1 MSEVVIPGAAVRAM
15 YAHAYV
21 CYPMEM
27 CGLLLGSAS
36 DSRIDRFVPMRNV
49 AESAK
54 VYSLD
59 PKEHLQ
65 VELAAEAEGLEVVG
79 VAHSHTHS
87 EAYPSPTD
95 VAQAPDSG
103 WHYVIVTLKDPA
115 PVARSFRIVGE
126 QISEE
131 IIRPA

>member
-15 YAHAYV
+15 YAHAYI

-27 CGLLLGSAS
+27 CGLLLGSAC

-54 VYSLD
+54 LYSLD

-65 VELAAEAEGLEVVG
+65 VELAAEEEGLDVVG

-95 VAQAPDSG
+95 VAQAPDPG

>member
-15 YAHAYV
+15 YAHAYM

-27 CGLLLGSAS
+27 CGLLLGSSAEG
-36 DSRIDRFVPMRNV
+36 RIDRFVPMRNV

-54 VYSLD
+54 LYTLD
-59 PKEHLQ
+59 PKEHLK

-95 VAQAPDSG
+95 VAQAPDPG
-103 WHYVIVTLKDPA
+103 WHYVIVTLRDPA
-115 PVARSFRIVGE
+115 PAARSFRIVGE
-126 QISEE
+126 QITEE
-131 IIRPA
+131 IIRPT

>member
-1 MSEVVIPGAAVRAM
+1 MSEVIIPGAAVRAM
-15 YAHAYV
+15 YAHAYM

-27 CGLLLGSAS
+27 CGLLLGSS
-36 DSRIDRFVPMRNV
+36 TDGRIDRFVPMRNV

-54 VYSLD
+54 LYTLD
-59 PKEHLQ
+59 PKEHLK
-65 VELAAEAEGLEVVG
+65 VELAAEAEGLDVVG

-95 VAQAPDSG
+95 VAQAPDPG

-115 PVARSFRIVGE
+115 PAVRSFRIAGDH
-126 QISEE
+126 ISEE

>member
-15 YAHAYV
+15 YAHAYI

-54 VYSLD
+54 LYSLD

-87 EAYPSPTD
+87 EAYPSTTD
-95 VAQAPDSG
+95 VAQAPDPG

-131 IIRPA
+131 IIQPA

>member
-1 MSEVVIPGAAVRAM
+1 MSEVIIPGAAVRAM
-15 YAHAYV
+15 YAHAYM

-27 CGLLLGSAS
+27 CGLLLGSS
-36 DSRIDRFVPMRNV
+36 TDGRIERFVPMRNV

-54 VYSLD
+54 LYTLD
-59 PKEHLQ
+59 PKEHLK
-65 VELAAEAEGLEVVG
+65 VELAAEAEGLDVVG

-95 VAQAPDSG
+95 VAQAPDPG
-103 WHYVIVTLKDPA
+103 WHYVIVTMKDPA
-115 PVARSFRIVGE
+115 PAARSFRIVGDH
-126 QISEE
+126 ISEE

>member
-54 VYSLD
+54 LYSLD

-95 VAQAPDSG
+95 VAQAPDPG

>member
-54 VYSLD
+54 LYSLD

-65 VELAAEAEGLEVVG
+65 IELAAEAEGLEVVG

-95 VAQAPDSG
+95 VAQAPDPG
-103 WHYVIVTLKDPA
+103 WHYVIVTLKEPA

>member
-15 YAHAYV
+15 YAHAYI

-54 VYSLD
+54 LYSLD

-65 VELAAEAEGLEVVG
+65 VELAAEAEGLDVVG

-95 VAQAPDSG
+95 VAQAPDPG

-131 IIRPA
+131 IIRPT

>member
-15 YAHAYV
+15 YAHAYI

-54 VYSLD
+54 LYSLD

-65 VELAAEAEGLEVVG
+65 VELAAEAEGLDVVG

-95 VAQAPDSG
+95 VAQAPDPG

>member
-15 YAHAYV
+15 YAHAYI

-54 VYSLD
+54 LYSLD

-65 VELAAEAEGLEVVG
+65 VELAAEAEGLDVVG

-95 VAQAPDSG
+95 VAQAPDPG

-115 PVARSFRIVGE
+115 PVVRSFRIVGE

>member
-54 VYSLD
+54 LYSLD

-65 VELAAEAEGLEVVG
+65 IELAAEAEGLEVVG

-95 VAQAPDSG
+95 VAQAPDPG

>member
-1 MSEVVIPGAAVRAM
+1 MSEVIIPGAAVRAM
-15 YAHAYV
+15 YAHAYT

-27 CGLLLGSAS
+27 CGLLLGSLAAG
-36 DSRIDRFVPMRNV
+36 RIERFVPMRNV

-54 VYSLD
+54 LYTLD
-59 PKEHLQ
+59 PKEHLK
-65 VELAAEAEGLEVVG
+65 VELAAEAEGLDVVG

-95 VAQAPDSG
+95 VAQAPDPG

-115 PVARSFRIVGE
+115 PVARSFRIVGD

>member
-15 YAHAYV
+15 YAHAYI

-27 CGLLLGSAS
+27 CGLLLGSTA
-36 DSRIDRFVPMRNV
+36 DSRIERFVPMRNV

-54 VYSLD
+54 LYSLD

-65 VELAAEAEGLEVVG
+65 VELAAEATGLEVVG

-95 VAQAPDSG
+95 VAQAPDPG

-115 PVARSFRIVGE
+115 PAARCFRIVE
-126 QISEE
+126 NQISEE

>member
-15 YAHAYV
+15 YAHAYI

-54 VYSLD
+54 LYSLD

-65 VELAAEAEGLEVVG
+65 VELAAEAEGLDVVG

-95 VAQAPDSG
+95 VAQAPDPG

-131 IIRPA
+131 IIQPA

>member
-1 MSEVVIPGAAVRAM
+1 MSEVVIPVAAVRAM
-15 YAHAYV
+15 YAHAYI

-54 VYSLD
+54 LYSLD

-65 VELAAEAEGLEVVG
+65 VELAAEAEGLDVVG

-95 VAQAPDSG
+95 VAQAPDPG

-131 IIRPA
+131 IIQPA